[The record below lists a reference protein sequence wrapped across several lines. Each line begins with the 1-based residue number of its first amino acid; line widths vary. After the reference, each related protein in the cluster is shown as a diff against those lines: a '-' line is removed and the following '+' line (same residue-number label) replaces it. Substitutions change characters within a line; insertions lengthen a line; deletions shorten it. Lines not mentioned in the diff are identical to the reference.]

1 MFRVGVTRDIV
12 RADGSFAF
20 DLDAVRENPGIETV
34 LVAAPPEL
42 GASDIADL
50 DALVLF
56 RPHVSAATLEGV
68 ERLLLIARLGVGVD
82 RVDVE
87 ACTGRGILVT
97 TTPDGVRRPMAAG
110 AMAFLLAL
118 AHRLPEL
125 DRHLRDGG
133 WNRFE
138 QPGTGL
144 MGRTLGIVGLG
155 NIGRDLA
162 GLASPFGLRIVAAD
176 PYVSG
181 RIDGVEIVALDEL
194 LAIADFVVVAAPLTP
209 ETRHLLDARR
219 LALLRPSAYLINIA
233 RGPIVDQQAL
243 AALLAERR
251 IAGAALDV
259 FEQEPIES
267 SDPLLGLDNVILSPH
282 AVGLTDEL
290 LRLSGRSVSESVLAV
305 ARGEIP
311 EHVLEPRALERPST
325 RERLAALAAAAL

>member
-1 MFRVGVTRDIV
+1 
-12 RADGSFAF
+12 
-20 DLDAVRENPGIETV
+20 
-34 LVAAPPEL
+34 
-42 GASDIADL
+42 
-50 DALVLF
+50 
-56 RPHVSAATLEGV
+56 
-68 ERLLLIARLGVGVD
+68 
-82 RVDVE
+82 
-87 ACTGRGILVT
+87 
-97 TTPDGVRRPMAAG
+97 
-110 AMAFLLAL
+110 
-118 AHRLPEL
+118 
-125 DRHLRDGG
+125 
-133 WNRFE
+133 
-138 QPGTGL
+138 